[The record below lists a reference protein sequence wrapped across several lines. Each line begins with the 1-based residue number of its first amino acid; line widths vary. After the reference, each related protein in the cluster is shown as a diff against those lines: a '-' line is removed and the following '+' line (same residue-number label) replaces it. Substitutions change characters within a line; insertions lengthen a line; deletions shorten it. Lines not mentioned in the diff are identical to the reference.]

1 MTRPMTNQE
10 ALTQLYAA
18 ARLAALTADQHQH
31 VARCAEVLDASLKSK
46 EETKS
51 E

>member
-1 MTRPMTNQE
+1 MTNQE
-10 ALTQLYAA
+10 ALNQLYAA

-31 VARCAEVLDASLKSK
+31 VAKCAEMIDASLKSK
-46 EETKS
+46 EDAKS